1 MTQKFLYIVSHYV
14 PFPSSEYG
22 GVWNV
27 VAENDDD
34 CFDLI
39 SAEDNGNFYEKYYS
53 DLKENILNAGHK
65 RQKINWDSKKI
76 RRPSKKAGRAIDCW
90 FRQGQSAL

>member
-22 GVWNV
+22 GLWNV
-27 VAENDDD
+27 IAQDDD
-34 CFDLI
+34 ECFDLI

-53 DLKENILNAGHK
+53 DLKENILNA
-65 RQKINWDSKKI
+65 QTFALAEDVE
-76 RRPSKKAGRAIDCW
+76 
-90 FRQGQSAL
+90 SAVVESFTT